1 MTPTLSSVAMILVN
15 FINSPGRTNRMDSE
29 RNNCG
34 ADATNGINF
43 ISFSALD

>member
-1 MTPTLSSVAMILVN
+1 
-15 FINSPGRTNRMDSE
+15 MDSE

-43 ISFSALD
+43 ISFSALNQTFSAIARK